1 MIVSCPKCDAKYQY
15 DESRFGTATRK
26 RLKCSKCESV
36 FEVLKPAS
44 LPALDGQVARTLVSS
59 SLKAEAEPAAEH
71 IVEPSGERS
80 SLPEL
85 PPLSADRRYSLAVI
99 LGASAGKIFQI
110 NQPRIVLGRGAGTD
124 VQLQDSEIS
133 RRHAMIEIQEDEA
146 VLVDLESTN
155 GTFVD
160 GAKIDRSPLES
171 QGEFTIGNTTLM
183 FIVTQMHEVG

>member
-15 DESRFGTATRK
+15 DESRFGSAPRK

-44 LPALDGQVARTLVSS
+44 LPSSEGSVGRTVVSAGI
-59 SLKAEAEPAAEH
+59 KAEAGPVAEH
-71 IVEPSGERS
+71 PAESSGDRIA
-80 SLPEL
+80 LPDL
-85 PPLSADRRYSLAVI
+85 PPLSSDRRYSLAVI
-99 LGASAGKIFQI
+99 LGASAGKIFPI
-110 NQPRIVLGRGAGTD
+110 NRPRIVLGRGAGTD

-155 GTFVD
+155 GTFVN
-160 GAKIDRSPLES
+160 GAKIERSPLEN

>member
-15 DESRFGTATRK
+15 DESRFGTVTRK

-36 FEVLKPAS
+36 FEVLKPAM
-44 LPALDGQVARTLVSS
+44 LQAVEGPVTRTLVSS
-59 SLKAEAEPAAEH
+59 GVKAEAVPAAESTA
-71 IVEPSGERS
+71 ESSGES
-80 SLPEL
+80 NALPDL

-110 NQPRIVLGRGAGTD
+110 NRPRIVLGRGAGTD

-133 RRHAMIEIQEDEA
+133 RRHAMIEILEDEA
-146 VLVDLESTN
+146 VLVDLHSTN
-155 GTFVD
+155 GTFVG
-160 GAKIDRSPLES
+160 GAKIERSPLEN
-171 QGEFTIGNTTLM
+171 QGEFTIGSTTLM